1 MLLHTLKIVDGKY
14 YITSYIQIFH
24 GQLVIHNLLIL
35 KILWEKLRLSPME
48 EGYVTKFDSCEGII
62 ASLALSPAV
71 TEAIVLKVV
80 TASLILTT
88 PC

>member
-1 MLLHTLKIVDGKY
+1 
-14 YITSYIQIFH
+14 
-24 GQLVIHNLLIL
+24 
-35 KILWEKLRLSPME
+35 ME
-48 EGYVTKFDSCEGII
+48 EGYVTKFDSCKGII

-80 TASLILTT
+80 TASLVLTT